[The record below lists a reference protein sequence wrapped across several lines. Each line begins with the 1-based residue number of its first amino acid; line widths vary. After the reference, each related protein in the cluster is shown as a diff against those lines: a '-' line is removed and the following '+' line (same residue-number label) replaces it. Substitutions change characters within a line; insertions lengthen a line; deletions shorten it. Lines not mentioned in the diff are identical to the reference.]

1 MKFKYY
7 FLVLIKFYIMSKL
20 ITLEEID
27 EQIMFYEGAVAE
39 NMSSLDLQYVLWEH
53 AFHKFQS
60 SKLKL
65 DALITL
71 R

>member
-1 MKFKYY
+1 
-7 FLVLIKFYIMSKL
+7 MSKL

-27 EQIMFYEGAVAE
+27 EQIMFYEGAVTA
-39 NMSSLDLQYVLWEH
+39 NMSSLDLQYEIWEH
-53 AFHKFQS
+53 ALHKFQS

-65 DALITL
+65 DSLITL